1 MLDVKLRDGRKKPG
15 DMMVVINATNHHIT
29 FEELVK
35 LSILLYKNEDHLYPP
50 DLGLRGGEML
60 RDFMN
65 EAFDKGDVTDD
76 MKRRYKL

>member
-1 MLDVKLRDGRKKPG
+1 KI
-15 DMMVVINATNHHIT
+15 VVIDASNHPIT

-50 DLGLRGGEML
+50 GPKLKGGEML

-65 EAFDKGDVTDD
+65 EALDKGRVTDT
-76 MKRRYKL
+76 MRKKYKLCK